1 MKKDNKNVTSEQQ
14 QALDEVARI
23 LMGPKLNSTLPDED
37 GDDWGVAV
45 AKVILRISNQV
56 WLANPTANSP
66 ALIALHLDSYM
77 DVSRLKDYIGHPVD
91 LATGAPDRLRLE
103 IFSDKLCQDLTRIA
117 VEFQAVG
124 PPPWLGFAG
133 REKRRVQV
141 APH

>member
-1 MKKDNKNVTSEQQ
+1 MDLGNKNLTDEQQ

-23 LMGPKLNSTLPDED
+23 LTGPKLNSTLPDED
-37 GDDWGVAV
+37 GDDWGIAI
-45 AKVILRISNQV
+45 AKLILGIGNQV

-77 DVSRLKDYIGHPVD
+77 DVSRIKDYIGHPVD

-117 VEFQAVG
+117 EEFQAVG
-124 PPPWLGFAG
+124 TSLG
-133 REKRRVQV
+133 
-141 APH
+141 